1 MNGGYLIRRLLQ
13 MAPLLIGVSILGFV
27 LMQLAPGG
35 PTAVYAMNPNVTAED
50 LERIKESWG
59 LNEPLHVQ
67 YLTWAG
73 NMAGG
78 DWGRSYRGGALVRD
92 LVVERIPATIEL
104 MGSAYLIALLLGF
117 AVGTLGALRQYSV
130 FDYLATTGALIALSI
145 PTFWFGLM
153 VIFIFAE
160 QLGWIPSGGTRS
172 LTSGG
177 GGALDRLHHL
187 LAPALVLGLVLTA
200 QWSRYFRSSLLE
212 VVHQDYVRTAHAK
225 GLRPGRVLRG
235 HVLRNAVLPII
246 ALAGVQLPAVFSGA
260 LVAESVFGWAG
271 MGRLFLDA
279 LTYRDYPVL
288 MALLMITAILVVVG
302 NLVADLAIS
311 GIDPRIRIR

>member
-1 MNGGYLIRRLLQ
+1 MNSAYLIRRLLG
-13 MAPLLIGVSILGFV
+13 MIPLLLGVSVLGFA
-27 LMQLAPGG
+27 LMHLAPGG
-35 PTAVYAMNPNVTAED
+35 PTALYTLNPNVTAED
-50 LERIKESWG
+50 IERIKEAFG

-73 NMAGG
+73 NMFSG
-78 DWGRSYRGGALVRD
+78 DFGNSFRGGAEVRG
-92 LVVERIPATIEL
+92 LILERVPATIQL
-104 MGSAYLIALLLGF
+104 MGTAYALAILVGF
-117 AVGTLGALRQYSV
+117 AVGSLGALRQYSV
-130 FDYLATTGALIALSI
+130 FDYLATGGALVALSI

-153 VIFIFAE
+153 VIFVFAE
-160 QLGWIPSGGTRS
+160 KLGWIPSGGTQT
-172 LTSGG
+172 LGSGG
-177 GGALDRLHHL
+177 GGLLDRLHHL

-212 VVHQDYVRTAHAK
+212 VVGQDYVRTAHAK
-225 GLRPGRVLRG
+225 GLGFPAVLRR
-235 HVLRNAVLPII
+235 HVLRNAVLPIV

-288 MALLMITAILVVVG
+288 MAMLMITAFLVVLG
-302 NLVADLAIS
+302 NLIADLAL
-311 GIDPRIRIR
+311 GLIDPRIRVQ